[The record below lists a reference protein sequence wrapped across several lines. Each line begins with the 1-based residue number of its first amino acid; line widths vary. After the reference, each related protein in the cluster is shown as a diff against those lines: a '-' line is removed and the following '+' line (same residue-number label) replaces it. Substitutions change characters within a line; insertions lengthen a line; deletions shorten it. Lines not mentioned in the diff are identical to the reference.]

1 MADAQPLDDATLDE
15 LEKAVAG
22 LTPGPWSNGGT
33 RRDCDHSP
41 GVCYFDEEEDIY
53 PPSQEEAGLDY
64 QPGGPVAVVSVKEF
78 PDNAAGICLLRNHAS
93 ALLHSSREAA
103 RLREENRKLRR
114 LCHEATNFVLECRC
128 DSIHLNRDGH
138 DVEVWRDEFAADIRR
153 AALQGEKTDAT

>member
-1 MADAQPLDDATLDE
+1 MADAQPLDDATLAKLEELAKARGAAHWWCDVRGDGYWANIVDE
-15 LEKAVAG
+15 RGSTVL
-22 LTPGPWSNGGT
+22 LTGRPNVDDA
-33 RRDCDHSP
+33 R
-41 GVCYFDEEEDIY
+41 F
-53 PPSQEEAGLDY
+53 
-64 QPGGPVAVVSVKEF
+64 
-78 PDNAAGICLLRNHAS
+78 AALLASHAS

>member
-1 MADAQPLDDATLDE
+1 MADAQPLDDATLDA
-15 LEKAVAG
+15 LEKAEARLAHVTDQVRQYGPFSDLQRECEAAREDLRYLAG
-22 LTPGPWSNGGT
+22 
-33 RRDCDHSP
+33 
-41 GVCYFDEEEDIY
+41 
-53 PPSQEEAGLDY
+53 
-64 QPGGPVAVVSVKEF
+64 
-78 PDNAAGICLLRNHAS
+78 NHAS